1 MKIDCLSTKDFFPTV
16 EARQMDGL
24 SSNTLIFIVEIEE
37 IMILSCL
44 KSKVLSMV

>member
-1 MKIDCLSTKDFFPTV
+1 
-16 EARQMDGL
+16 MDGP
-24 SSNTLIFIVEIEE
+24 SSNTLIFDVEIEE

>member
-1 MKIDCLSTKDFFPTV
+1 MKIDCLSKRF
-16 EARQMDGL
+16 L
-24 SSNTLIFIVEIEE
+24 SNCLGQANTLIFDVEIEE